1 MLSIIIIII
10 IVVVSVMV
18 FAIIH
23 NDSFSFTIAN
33 LNQRTFPGYQN
44 AAAFSYASTCTVA
57 SLLSDSYKVK
67 HCCSLS
73 REDQQV
79 MEEGVC
85 LVMSASSATSSSLGS
100 LTDR

>member
-1 MLSIIIIII
+1 MILSVLQSRI
-10 IVVVSVMV
+10 STKEH
-18 FAIIH
+18 FQAIKMQQPFLI
-23 NDSFSFTIAN
+23 
-33 LNQRTFPGYQN
+33 
-44 AAAFSYASTCTVA
+44 YASTCTVA